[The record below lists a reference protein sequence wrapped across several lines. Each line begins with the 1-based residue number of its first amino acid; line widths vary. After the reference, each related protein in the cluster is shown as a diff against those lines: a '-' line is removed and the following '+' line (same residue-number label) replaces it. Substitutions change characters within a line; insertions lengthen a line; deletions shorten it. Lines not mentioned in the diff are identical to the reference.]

1 VGEHEIWFAKPAM
14 EWTEALPLGN
24 GKLGAMLFG
33 GGTLERLQLNDGT
46 AWSGS
51 PASEREEPRIDAADA
66 AIALADARA
75 AILVRDHLRA
85 TESLKRLQHRH
96 SQTYLPIADVV
107 IEQVA
112 NMTVVSTDY
121 RRSLDL
127 TTATH
132 SVRTVVDDH
141 PVRRSTFVS
150 AGSRVLVHQFVSD
163 APDGVE
169 LRLSVSTLLREI
181 GRESSKGR
189 VAVALK
195 MPSDVIPLH
204 DEAAE
209 PVVYSDD
216 DALSLQGA
224 VVVQWVHDGVDEA
237 ATGGE
242 SLRASGVRSATI
254 FMTTETTFTTI
265 ASSPEGTAAD
275 ALSTAHGS
283 IDRAVALG
291 AATIYAR
298 HCSDHDELYGRVELE
313 LGSTTA
319 SDVPT
324 DERIRRGNADAD
336 GVLAVD
342 PGLASL
348 LFHYGRYLLISS
360 SRAGGVPANL
370 QGIWNPSLQP
380 PWSSN
385 YTTNINLQMNY
396 WLAEIGNLA
405 ECLPPL
411 FDLIDGLVYTGTET
425 ARRLY
430 AAPGWVAHH
439 NTDVWA
445 YSQPVGGGMHDPKWA
460 FWPFAGGWLVRHLW
474 ERLLH
479 GGDDD
484 FARNRAWGPIRSS
497 AEFYLSWLVEQ
508 LDGTLGT
515 SPSTSPENEFF
526 TDDGQ
531 IASVARSSAFD
542 LVVIADLFGMV
553 IQLAD
558 RLHVEGDSVVEA
570 AREALPRLARPT
582 IGPDGTVKEWADYFE
597 FPDPFHRHVAHLYFL
612 YPGNGPMTTELA
624 EAASLSLDQRG
635 DESTGWS
642 LAWKLAMRARLG
654 EADKVSDLLRLV
666 FRDMDLDRGPW
677 VGGLYPNL
685 FAAHPPFQIDGNFG
699 FVSGL
704 AECLVQSHGATID
717 LLSAVPRELVSGSV
731 RGLIAR
737 PGIEIA
743 IDWVPDEGGKPNLV
757 VATLR
762 AIVSS
767 AVGEHRVRYGG
778 RELLVMVGTDST
790 STVRASDFK
799 EILRSH
805 ADPDNGSV
813 P

>member
-1 VGEHEIWFAKPAM
+1 M

-33 GGTLERLQLNDGT
+33 GGTIERLQLNDGT

-51 PASEREEPRIDAADA
+51 PASEQEEPRIDAVEA
-66 AIALADARA
+66 ASALADARG
-75 AILVRDHLRA
+75 AIVVRDHLRA

-96 SQTYLPIADVV
+96 TQTYLPFADVV
-107 IEQVA
+107 VEQAA
-112 NMTVVSTDY
+112 NTAADSTDY
-121 RRSLDL
+121 RRSLNL
-127 TTATH
+127 ITATH
-132 SVRTVVDDH
+132 SVNAVVDNH

-150 AGSRVLVHQFVSD
+150 AGSRVLVHQFVSE

-169 LRLSVSTLLREI
+169 LRLSVSTLLREL
-181 GRESSKGR
+181 GRTLSKGR
-189 VAVALK
+189 AAVVLK

-204 DEAAE
+204 DQAPE

-216 DALSLQGA
+216 DARSLQGA
-224 VVVQWVHDGVDEA
+224 VVVRWVHDGVEEA

-242 SLRASGVRSATI
+242 SLRASGVRCATI
-254 FMTTETTFTTI
+254 FITTETTFTAI
-265 ASSPEGTAAD
+265 AANPEGTSAE
-275 ALSTAHGS
+275 ALSTANEA

-291 AATIYAR
+291 AAAIYAR
-298 HCSDHDELYGRVELE
+298 HCSDHDELYGRVELD

-319 SDVPT
+319 SDIPT
-324 DERIRRGNADAD
+324 DERIRRGNADPE
-336 GVLAVD
+336 GVLVAD
-342 PGLASL
+342 PGLAAL

-360 SRAGGVPANL
+360 SRVGGVPANL

-385 YTTNINLQMNY
+385 YTTNINVQMNY
-396 WLAEIGNLA
+396 WMAEIGNLP

-411 FDLIDGLVYTGTET
+411 FDLIDGLVHTGTET

-460 FWPFAGGWLVRHLW
+460 FWPLAGAWLVRHLW

-484 FARNRAWGPIRSS
+484 FARDRAWGPIRSS

-526 TDDGQ
+526 TDDGR

-542 LVVIADLFGMV
+542 LVVIADLLGMV
-553 IQLAD
+553 VQLAD
-558 RLHVEGDSVVEA
+558 RLRVEGDPVVEE
-570 AREALPRLARPT
+570 AREALPRLARPE
-582 IGPDGTVKEWADYFE
+582 IGPGGAVKEWADDFE
-597 FPDPFHRHVAHLYFL
+597 FPDPFHRHLAHLYFL
-612 YPGNGPMTTELA
+612 YPGNGPMTAELA
-624 EAASLSLDQRG
+624 AAAALSLDQRG

-654 EADKVSDLLRLV
+654 QACKVSDLLGLV
-666 FRDMDLDRGPW
+666 FRDMELDRGPW

-704 AECLVQSHGATID
+704 AECLVQSHDATIE
-717 LLSAVPRELVSGSV
+717 LLKAVPRELATGSV
-731 RGLIAR
+731 RGLVAR

-743 IDWVPDEGGKPNLV
+743 IDWVADEDGIPHLV

-762 AIVSS
+762 AMVPS
-767 AVGEHRVRYGG
+767 AVGEHRVRYAN
-778 RELLVMVGTDST
+778 RELLVWVGTDSARI
-790 STVRASDFK
+790 VRAADFD
-799 EILRSH
+799 EIVHTGGAATRRH
-805 ADPDNGSV
+805 RGSR
-813 P
+813 PERF